1 MLRTSTALPLL
12 LAALV
17 AGLTLLACTPPTPS
31 PEEVQAE
38 VQAFIDGYQD
48 RYVELY
54 TESSAAQWASNTHIV
69 EGDDSNRQREEAAR
83 KAFTEFTG
91 AVDTLEKVQAYLE
104 QKDHL
109 EPVQVRALERML
121 YVGGE
126 YPGTVPEIVEQRIAA
141 EALQN
146 EKLFGFEFTLDGQ
159 PVSANEI
166 DDTLDQETDLA
177 ARQAA
182 WEASKEVG
190 VELRQGLAEL
200 VDLRNQTVQSLG
212 YDHFFAHQVSA
223 YGMSSEEMISLLEQL
238 VRDLWPLY
246 RELHTYTRYEL
257 AEQYGAEV
265 PEMLPAHWLPNRWG
279 QDWSSNITVEGL
291 DINAALA
298 DKTPEWVIEQA
309 EQFFISLGFPAL
321 PQSFWD
327 QSSLYPAPEDAEY
340 KKNNHAS
347 AWHMDLQDDVRSLM
361 SVQANERWWG
371 TAHHE
376 LGHIYYYVA
385 YTNPNVPPILRRGA
399 NRGFHE
405 AVGTQ
410 LGMASKHKAFLIDR
424 GLVDAD
430 AEVDE
435 VRQLLKEALD
445 TVVFIPFSAGTMS
458 HFEYDLY
465 RGAISPDNYNQAWWD
480 HVAHFQGI
488 APPSE
493 RGETYC
499 DAATKTHINN
509 DPAQYYDYALSH
521 VILHQ
526 LHAHIARDILQQD
539 ERNTNYF
546 GREDVGAFLR
556 SILEL
561 GATQDWRQVMREHLG
576 EELSA
581 KAMLDYYSPLMAYL
595 QQANEDRTHTL
606 PETI

>member
-1 MLRTSTALPLL
+1 MLRTSRALSHM
-12 LAALV
+12 LAAFA
-17 AGLTLLACTPPTPS
+17 AGLILFACTPPAPS
-31 PEEVQAE
+31 PEELQAE
-38 VQAFIDGYQD
+38 VQAFVDGYQD

-54 TESSAAQWASNTHIV
+54 TESSKAQWASNTHIV
-69 EGDDSNRQREEAAR
+69 EGDDSNRQREEAAA
-83 KAFTEFTG
+83 KALTEFTG
-91 AVDTLEKVQAYLE
+91 AVETLEKVQAYLE
-104 QKDHL
+104 QKDQL
-109 EPVQVRALERML
+109 QPVQVRALERML

-126 YPGTVPEIVEQRIAA
+126 YPGTVPEIVDQRIAA

-146 EKLFGFEFTLDGQ
+146 EKLFGFEFKLDGE
-159 PVSANEI
+159 PVSANQI
-166 DDTLDQETDLA
+166 DDILDAESDLG

-200 VDLRNQTVQSLG
+200 ADLRNQTVQSLG

-223 YGMSSEEMISLLEQL
+223 YGMTSEEMINLLEQL

-257 AEQYGAEV
+257 AAQYGAEV

-298 DKTPEWVIEQA
+298 DKSPEWVIEQA
-309 EQFFISLGFPAL
+309 EQFYISLGFPPL

-327 QSSLYPAPEDAEY
+327 KSSLYPAPEDAEY

-347 AWHMDLQDDVRSLM
+347 AWHVDLQDDVRSLM

-371 TAHHE
+371 TTHHE
-376 LGHIYYYVA
+376 LGHIYYYIA
-385 YTNPNVPPILRRGA
+385 YSNPNVPPILRRGA

-465 RGAISPDNYNQAWWD
+465 RGAISPENYNQAWWN

-488 APPSE
+488 VPPSE

-526 LHAHIARDILQQD
+526 LHAHIARNILHQD

-561 GATQDWRQVMREHLG
+561 GATQDWRQVMRDHLG

-581 KAMLDYYSPLMAYL
+581 KAMLDYYSPLMDYL
-595 QQANEDRTHTL
+595 KQANEGRTHTL